1 MKYKIALLIPCT
13 SKKRDWETINESYI
27 YNYTLK
33 TFLRQLKDCDREYEY
48 IVYIGYDKNDR
59 IFSVPEQQDILK
71 KYSRIFT
78 FLHFEFVEMDAP
90 PGYLTKMWNQLYKKA
105 YEDDCEY
112 FYQCGD
118 DIEFKT
124 GGWVTEAIQTLQTH
138 KNIGLTGPHNQNRI
152 LTQAFVSREHM
163 HIFGEFF
170 PENILN
176 WCCDDWY
183 NWVYQPNYYFPL
195 YNHISVNM
203 GGEPRYVIDNNPNF
217 KKENVFRKNL
227 DSLREKTYTQAVQDR
242 TKIINYLKKNI
253 SN

>member
-1 MKYKIALLIPCT
+1 MKIALLIPCT
-13 SKKRDWETINESYI
+13 SKNRDWESIKESYI

-33 TFLRQLKDCDREYEY
+33 TFLRGCDNEHEYV
-48 IVYIGYDKNDR
+48 VYVGYDKNDR
-59 IFSVPEQQDILK
+59 IFSVVDQQNILK
-71 KYSRIFT
+71 RYSLIFK
-78 FLHFEFVEMDAP
+78 FISFEFIKMNAP

-105 YEDDCEY
+105 YDDGCDY

-124 GGWVTEAIQTLQTH
+124 KGWVNESIEILQKH
-138 KNIGLTGPHNQNRI
+138 KNIGLTGPHNENRI

-183 NWVYQPNYYFPL
+183 NWVYQPNFYFPL
-195 YNHISVNM
+195 YQHTSINM
-203 GGEPRYVIDNNPNF
+203 GGEPRYIIDNNPRFKKDNF
-217 KKENVFRKNL
+217 KENL
-227 DSLREKTYTQAVQDR
+227 TQLREKTYHQALDDR
-242 TKIINYLKKNI
+242 IKILNYLKKFI
-253 SN
+253 S